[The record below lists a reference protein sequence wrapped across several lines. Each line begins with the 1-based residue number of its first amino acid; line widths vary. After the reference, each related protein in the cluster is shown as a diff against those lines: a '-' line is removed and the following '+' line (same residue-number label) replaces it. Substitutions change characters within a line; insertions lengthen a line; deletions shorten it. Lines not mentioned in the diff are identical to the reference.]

1 MGKLSSRKV
10 KNFQLIDFLVL
21 VFFDFWNARI
31 EVILSAKVFCLKSNP
46 TPTKQHFPFLV
57 CLSWN
62 IIKWNAACLI
72 EMSCFI
78 GWPEQPL
85 CFMCY

>member
-31 EVILSAKVFCLKSNP
+31 EVILSAKVFCLKSNLP
-46 TPTKQHFPFLV
+46 PRSNIS
-57 CLSWN
+57 LS
-62 IIKWNAACLI
+62 
-72 EMSCFI
+72 
-78 GWPEQPL
+78 
-85 CFMCY
+85 